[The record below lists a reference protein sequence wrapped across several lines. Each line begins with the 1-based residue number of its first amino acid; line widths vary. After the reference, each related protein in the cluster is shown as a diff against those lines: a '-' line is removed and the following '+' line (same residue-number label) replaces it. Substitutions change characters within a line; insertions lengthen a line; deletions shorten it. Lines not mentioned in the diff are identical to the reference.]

1 MSTNSFL
8 ASVERIFRQHGWGPE
23 VSPASLLRDWSLFVE
38 DCETGYSDNIYEYY
52 NDIRV
57 REWIELILSAPELQQ
72 FPELKEFASNLLPID
87 RRFQALLLPD
97 VSLPKSFWWEKGVL
111 RYAGQE
117 LKDDLMNSYG
127 IKIEHVK

>member
-1 MSTNSFL
+1 MNTNSFL
-8 ASVERIFRQHGWGPE
+8 AGVEGIFRGWPHE

-38 DCETGYSDNIYEYY
+38 ECEKGYSDNIYEYY

-72 FPELKEFASNLLPID
+72 FPELKEFASNVLPID
-87 RRFQALLLPD
+87 KRFQALFLPD
-97 VSLPKSFWWEKGVL
+97 VSLPKSFWWEKWIP

-117 LKDDLMNSYG
+117 LRDDFAGLYG
-127 IKIEHVK
+127 IEIELLE